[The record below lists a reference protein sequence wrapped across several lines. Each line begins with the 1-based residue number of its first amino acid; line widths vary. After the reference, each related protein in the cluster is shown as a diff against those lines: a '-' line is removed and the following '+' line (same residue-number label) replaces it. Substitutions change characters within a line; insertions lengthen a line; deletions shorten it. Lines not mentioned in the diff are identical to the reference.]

1 MQRKDVEFKT
11 GDNTTLR
18 GWLYQPD
25 GAKDAVPA
33 IVMAHGYSAVKEM
46 FLDKYGEV
54 FAAAGMAAL
63 VFDNRNFGASD
74 GEPRQEI
81 DPWQQVRDYRDAITY
96 ATSLPEIDENRIGVF
111 GSSYSGGH
119 VLVVGAIDKRV
130 KCVVSQVPII
140 SGIENARRLIRA
152 DIWDGLRGMFDA
164 DRTARYAGDAPAM
177 ISVVSSPDEQPQAP
191 AALPT
196 ADSWKWFRETRDN
209 RAPSW
214 KNEVTLRSVEMFIEY
229 EPGIYIPSISP
240 TPLLMLVARDDVL
253 TVSDLAFAAY
263 ETACEPKQLVVLDG
277 GHFDAYIDSFDKSSS
292 AARDW
297 FSQYLFG

>member
-25 GAKDAVPA
+25 DAKDAVPVV
-33 IVMAHGYSAVKEM
+33 IMAHGYSAVKEM
-46 FLDKYGEV
+46 YLDKYGEV

-81 DPWQQVRDYRDAITY
+81 DPWQQIRDYRDAITF
-96 ATSLPEIDENRIGVF
+96 ATSLPEIDESRIGVF

-140 SGIENARRLIRA
+140 SGIENARRLIRS
-152 DIWDGLRGMFDA
+152 DMWDGLRGMFDA
-164 DRTARYAGDAPAM
+164 DRAARYAGDAPAM
-177 ISVVSSPDEQPQAP
+177 IPVVSSPDEQPQAP

-196 ADSWKWFRETRDN
+196 ADSWKWFRETCDK

-263 ETACEPKQLVVLDG
+263 ETAREPKKLVVLEG
-277 GHFDAYIDSFDKSSS
+277 GHFDAYINSFDESSL

-297 FSQYLFG
+297 FCEYLLG